1 MRCPDS
7 ETLQN
12 FQVKKKIYNKTNL
25 LTIYMVI
32 IFYQSI
38 PINRVKVDE
47 VHASMNN
54 VKDPR
59 RTYREEVHEELEP
72 FQFP

>member
-1 MRCPDS
+1 
-7 ETLQN
+7 
-12 FQVKKKIYNKTNL
+12 
-25 LTIYMVI
+25 MVI

-38 PINRVKVDE
+38 PSNRVKVDE

-54 VKDPR
+54 VKDPT

>member
-1 MRCPDS
+1 MRCRDS

-32 IFYQSI
+32 IFI
-38 PINRVKVDE
+38 KVFLSTELIGWKHD
-47 VHASMNN
+47 
-54 VKDPR
+54 
-59 RTYREEVHEELEP
+59 YRLQIAVYDIIKLQQEAYGISA
-72 FQFP
+72 